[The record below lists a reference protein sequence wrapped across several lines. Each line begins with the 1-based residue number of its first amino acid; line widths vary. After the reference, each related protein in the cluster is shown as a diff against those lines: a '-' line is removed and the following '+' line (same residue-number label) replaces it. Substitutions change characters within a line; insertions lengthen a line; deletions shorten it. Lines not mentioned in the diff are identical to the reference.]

1 MGGGEGGGG
10 GGGGRRLE
18 RAEVVD
24 EDEVVHGRRTKTAGS
39 GGRGTVVWPP
49 VIAGV
54 RREGLRVDGFSGG
67 SGKEE
72 GRTRAFT
79 DFECF
84 FSWRNSFCL
93 LRGFSRS
100 RRVAAADDF
109 FIFFNLFI
117 F

>member
-1 MGGGEGGGG
+1 MVEAEAAGGLNGPKSST
-10 GGGGRRLE
+10 
-18 RAEVVD
+18 
-24 EDEVVHGRRTKTAGS
+24 RTKSSMAAGPRPPAAAA
-39 GGRGTVVWPP
+39 GGLVWPP

-109 FIFFNLFI
+109 FIFF
-117 F
+117 